1 MSTYIISFKFESEDD
16 ALATEFAENT
26 VMLANKLRAESH
38 SNSVADLG
46 VAFTKLEEEVAGE

>member
-16 ALATEFAENT
+16 ASATDFAENT
-26 VMLANKLRAESH
+26 VMLANKLQAESH
-38 SNSVADLG
+38 SNSVSDLG